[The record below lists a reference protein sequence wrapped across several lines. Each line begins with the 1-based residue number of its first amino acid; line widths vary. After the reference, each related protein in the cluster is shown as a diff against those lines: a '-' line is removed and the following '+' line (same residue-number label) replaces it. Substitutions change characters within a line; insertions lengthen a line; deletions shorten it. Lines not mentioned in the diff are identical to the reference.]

1 MTLVDKNNNMI
12 HFPPVR
18 DYKRLED
25 NDCGPNTGGMGC
37 VIGSNNLLPF
47 LSKDDVKE
55 SESINEKVINEIRN
69 YSGILYGSYI
79 KTEKGIKIIEYNCR
93 FGDPE
98 CMLLMHILNTNF
110 YTLCNSFI
118 SNNLNQLNIEFNQ
131 DSAICV
137 YVNPKSYCRK
147 NGSNS
152 KYDLYFENNCE
163 NIYYSNIEI
172 NKDHK
177 YSLSS
182 RCLALIETDPNL
194 YNCYRKVYNRL
205 NDIHG
210 NIYYRKD
217 IGSNFLSK
225 YEKYG
230 VSIQNANKS
239 LKEIKSNILSTTT
252 KILLAILV
260 PLVES

>member
-1 MTLVDKNNNMI
+1 
-12 HFPPVR
+12 
-18 DYKRLED
+18 
-25 NDCGPNTGGMGC
+25 
-37 VIGSNNLLPF
+37 
-47 LSKDDVKE
+47 
-55 SESINEKVINEIRN
+55 
-69 YSGILYGSYI
+69 
-79 KTEKGIKIIEYNCR
+79 
-93 FGDPE
+93 
-98 CMLLMHILNTNF
+98 MHILNTNF

-137 YVNPKSYCRK
+137 YVNPKVIVK

-182 RCLALIETDPNL
+182 RCLALIETDANL

-239 LKEIKSNILSTTT
+239 LKEIKSNILSYNENIISDFGSFGGELKINLPENSNLHIFSVDGVGT
-252 KILLAILV
+252 KTDFVRKYKGEQGLNSLGKDIVNHCINDILV
-260 PLVES
+260 QGAIPIFLIILVRMFNLKIEQLKYFIEGVSQACNSFEDKFIIIYWRRNR